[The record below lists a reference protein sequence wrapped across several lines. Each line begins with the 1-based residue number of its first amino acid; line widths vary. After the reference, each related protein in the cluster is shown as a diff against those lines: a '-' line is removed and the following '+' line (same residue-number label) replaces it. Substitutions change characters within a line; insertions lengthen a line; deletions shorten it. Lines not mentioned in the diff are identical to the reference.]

1 MTKTGLYGYACFQM
15 NRVKIALDNATQT
28 KALLLGQGIL
38 GRVADVFKEQ
48 FSGNRAIVVAD
59 KTTFGVAGRDVQNIL
74 SNAGI
79 DMDDPYIFD
88 EPDMHAEWKYIERM
102 DDVLS
107 KTDAIAVAVGSGT
120 INDITKLCSHHQER
134 PYMIVGT
141 AASMDGYVAFG
152 ASITKDGAKQTFG
165 CAAPRAVVADVN
177 VVATAPEA
185 MTASG
190 YGDLYAKVACGA
202 DWIVADLIGNEP
214 IDPLSWGIVQ
224 GGLRD
229 ALADPAGAKAGNPQ
243 ALTRLIEGLCLGGF
257 ALQAYPKTSRPA
269 SGAEHQISHML
280 NMDHFV
286 MKNGIAPSH
295 GFQVS
300 IGTLLSLSFYE
311 QFLKTDMRKLDINAC
326 VASWPSLE
334 KQMAHSRDVFRGTG
348 FEEFCAGEIK
358 AKYVT
363 PEQLRKELTTIRDNW
378 DELKTKLDSQLIS
391 VEETVRRFKAVGAPT
406 MPEDIDL
413 KRTQLRDTIRKAQH
427 IRRRY
432 TILDVALRMGK
443 FEEWLDGVF
452 GENGIWRI

>member
-1 MTKTGLYGYACFQM
+1 MD
-15 NRVKIALDNATQT
+15 RVQIALDNATQT
-28 KALLLGQGIL
+28 KSLLLGRGIL
-38 GRVADVFKEQ
+38 GKVADVFKAQ
-48 FSGNRAIVVAD
+48 FPDKSAIIVAD
-59 KTTFGVAGRDVQNIL
+59 ATTFDVAGKDVQEIL
-74 SNAGI
+74 KNAGI
-79 DMDDPYIFD
+79 TVEEPYIFN
-88 EPDMHAEWKYIERM
+88 EPDMHAEWKYIERL
-102 DDVLS
+102 DAVLS
-107 KTDAIAVAVGSGT
+107 KTEAIAVAVGSGT
-120 INDITKLCSHHQER
+120 INDTAKLCSHHQGR

-165 CAAPRAVVADVN
+165 CNAPRAVVADVD
-177 VVATAPEA
+177 VVATAPSA

-202 DWIVADLIGNEP
+202 DWIVADLIGNEL

-229 ALADPAGAKAGNPQ
+229 ALADPAGAKAGNPE
-243 ALTRLIEGLCLGGF
+243 ALKRLIEGLFLGGF

-300 IGTLLSLSFYE
+300 IGTILSLSFYE
-311 QFLKTDMRKLDINAC
+311 QFLKTDMANIDIDAC
-326 VASWPSLE
+326 VSAWPSLE
-334 KQMAHSRDVFRGTG
+334 EQTTHSREVFRGTG
-348 FEEFCAGEIK
+348 FEDFCAGEIA

-378 DELKTKLDSQLIS
+378 DDLKARLEAQLIS
-391 VEETVRRFKAVGAPT
+391 VEETIRRFKAVGAPT

-413 KRTQLRDTIRKAQH
+413 DRATLRDTIRRAQH

-443 FEEWLDGVF
+443 FDEWLNGVF
-452 GENGIWRI
+452 GKGGIWEI

>member
-1 MTKTGLYGYACFQM
+1 MD
-15 NRVKIALDNATQT
+15 RVKIALDNATHT
-28 KALLLGQGIL
+28 KSLLLGQGIL
-38 GRVADVFKEQ
+38 GQVAEVFKEQ
-48 FSGNRAIVVAD
+48 FPNQAAIIVAD
-59 KTTFGVAGRDVQNIL
+59 KTTFNVAGKSVQDIL
-74 SNAGI
+74 KNAGI
-79 DMDDPYIFD
+79 NVEDPYIFD
-88 EPDMHAEWKYIERM
+88 EPDMHAEWKYIERL
-102 DDVLS
+102 DSVLS
-107 KTDAIAVAVGSGT
+107 KTEAIAVAVGSGT
-120 INDITKLCSHHQER
+120 INDTAKLCSHHQGR

-152 ASITKDGAKQTFG
+152 ASITKDGAKQTFA
-165 CAAPRAVVADVN
+165 CNAPRAVVADVDI
-177 VVATAPEA
+177 VATAPTN

-224 GGLRD
+224 DGLRD
-229 ALADPAGAKAGNPQ
+229 ALADPVGAKNGNPD
-243 ALTRLIEGLCLGGF
+243 ALKRLMEGLFLGGF

-286 MKNGIAPSH
+286 MKNGMAPSH

-311 QFLKTDMRKLDINAC
+311 QFLKTDIKKIDIDSC
-326 VASWPSLE
+326 VAAWPSLE
-334 KQMAHSRDVFRGTG
+334 VQKAHSREVFEGTG
-348 FEEFCAGEIK
+348 FENFCAGEIA

-363 PEQLRKELTTIRDNW
+363 PDQLRQELTIIRDNW
-378 DELKTKLDSQLIS
+378 EQLKTKLEKQLIS
-391 VEETVRRFKAVGAPT
+391 VEETIRRFKAIGAPT

-413 KRTQLRDTIRKAQH
+413 TREQLRKTIRRAQH

-432 TILDVALRMGK
+432 TILDVALRLGK
-443 FEEWLDGVF
+443 FDEWLNGVF
-452 GENGIWRI
+452 GKGGIWEIK

>member
-1 MTKTGLYGYACFQM
+1 MD
-15 NRVKIALDNATQT
+15 RVKVALDNATQT

-38 GRVADVFKEQ
+38 PQVADVFKEQ
-48 FSGNRAIVVAD
+48 FPGKRAIVVAD
-59 KTTFGVAGRDVQNIL
+59 MTTFKVAGSDVQNIL
-74 SNAGI
+74 RNAGVNVEE
-79 DMDDPYIFD
+79 PYIFN
-88 EPDMHAEWKYIERM
+88 EPDMHAEWKYIERL
-102 DDVLS
+102 DEVLS

-120 INDITKLCSHHQER
+120 INDTTKLSSFHQGR

-152 ASITKDGAKQTFG
+152 ASITRDGAKQTFG

-177 VVATAPEA
+177 VIATAPSA

-224 GGLRD
+224 GGLRE
-229 ALADPAGAKAGNPQ
+229 ALADPAGAKAGEPD
-243 ALTRLIEGLCLGGF
+243 ALKRLIEGLFLGGF

-286 MKNGIAPSH
+286 MKNGMAPSH

-311 QFLKTDMRKLDINAC
+311 QFLKTDMQRLDIDAC
-326 VASWPSLE
+326 VALWPSLDE
-334 KQMAHSRDVFRGTG
+334 QIAFSKKLFSGTG
-348 FEEFCAGEIK
+348 FEDFCAGEIA

-363 PEQLRKELTTIRDNW
+363 PEQLRRELTLIRDNW
-378 DELKTKLDSQLIS
+378 IALKAKLEKQLIS
-391 VEETVRRFKAVGAPT
+391 VEETIRRFRAVGAPT

-413 KRTQLRDTIRKAQH
+413 DRLQLRNTICRAQH

-432 TILDVALRMGK
+432 TILDIALRMGK

-452 GENGIWRI
+452 GRNGIWEIK